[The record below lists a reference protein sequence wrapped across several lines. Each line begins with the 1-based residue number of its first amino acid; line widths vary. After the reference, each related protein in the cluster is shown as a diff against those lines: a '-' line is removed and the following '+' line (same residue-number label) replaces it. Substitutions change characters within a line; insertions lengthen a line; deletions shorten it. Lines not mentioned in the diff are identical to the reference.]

1 MTALAAAPTRP
12 RRRPIEARS
21 QLVLAGYVVT
31 AIAALVTP
39 EGARLGWLAMAGAV
53 LVLLAA
59 ADLRTRLVPNA
70 LLYPALLGSLLTAA
84 AFGSDA
90 AGASIVGAA
99 VGFVAFYLFAL
110 VSRGAL
116 GMGDVKLAA
125 YVGSLLGVGA
135 LVVALAA
142 GMLAA
147 SALALALLVL
157 RRASRKDT
165 LPLAPFLVLPALL
178 ILAAGG
184 GVV

>member
-1 MTALAAAPTRP
+1 MTAVAAISSYRTPRP
-12 RRRPIEARS
+12 VEVRTVAVFAAYLGVS
-21 QLVLAGYVVT
+21 AG
-31 AIAALVTP
+31 ALVSP
-39 EGARLGWLAMAGAV
+39 EFARLGWLAAAAVV
-53 LVLLAA
+53 LVLLASN
-59 ADLRTRLVPNA
+59 DLSERRVPNA
-70 LLYPALLGSLLTAA
+70 LVYPAIPGALVAA
-84 AFGSDA
+84 SAFGA
-90 AGASIVGAA
+90 AGPAAIGGA

-110 VSRGAL
+110 LSRGAL

-125 YVGSLLGVGA
+125 YVGVLLGVGA
-135 LVVALAA
+135 LTVALAA

-147 SALALALLVL
+147 SGLALALLTL